1 MDANLGILERNRR
14 RMGFDIYDAFQDEEQ
29 KRKMKLSL
37 TIISAILLSS
47 CVNIPI
53 PPIGKDQGKLGSVQ
67 LKLAVSYIPLVKPQ
81 NKTETEKEDPS
92 VIFAF
97 EQFSKTIKDK

>member
-1 MDANLGILERNRR
+1 MR
-14 RMGFDIYDAFQDEEQ
+14 
-29 KRKMKLSL
+29 LSL
-37 TIISAILLSS
+37 TILAVILLSS

-81 NKTETEKEDPS
+81 NKTETEKDPS
-92 VIFAF
+92 VKYAF

>member
-1 MDANLGILERNRR
+1 
-14 RMGFDIYDAFQDEEQ
+14 MGFDIYDAFQDETQ
-29 KRKMKLSL
+29 TRQMKLSL

-53 PPIGKDQGKLGSVQ
+53 PPIGKDQGKLGLVQ
-67 LKLAVSYIPLVKPQ
+67 LKLAVSYIPRIKPE

>member
-1 MDANLGILERNRR
+1 
-14 RMGFDIYDAFQDEEQ
+14 MGFDIYDAFQDETQ
-29 KRKMKLSL
+29 TRQMKLSL
-37 TIISAILLSS
+37 TIIAAILLSS

-81 NKTETEKEDPS
+81 NKTETEKEDPN
-92 VIFAF
+92 VKYAF

>member
-1 MDANLGILERNRR
+1 
-14 RMGFDIYDAFQDEEQ
+14 MGFDIYDAFQDEAQ
-29 KRKMKLSL
+29 SRQMKLSL

-53 PPIGKDQGKLGSVQ
+53 PPIGKDQGKLGLVQ
-67 LKLAVSYIPLVKPQ
+67 LKLAVSYIPRI
-81 NKTETEKEDPS
+81 KTETEKEDPS